1 MSGRIFSVGAKV
13 VVASFFMAISFAGS
27 ARAATITVTT
37 TNVTGSASDCTFP
50 DALNAAST
58 NVAVNGCAAGDNE
71 PTVDTIN
78 LPAGTIT
85 ADSSNTFTLSD
96 STSIHGAGMS
106 STTLLGYYLYSDSGA
121 PSLERLEFH
130 NLTLSQGEVYMYN
143 PVANFVLDYVGL
155 DFMYVTI
162 MSYSDDMPLAASLTN
177 IRAVNDATVAVYQSS
192 NNPGNVLIRNAYFN
206 TDSSLTSGNPA
217 IIYKNERANARFD
230 IQNSVI
236 TGYTI
241 GILNQECTD
250 MVWSPWSVYVTDSMI
265 GGAGM
270 QTGIINNCGHLVIN
284 RTTFHDITGTAIMA
298 WANYL
303 AVNQNTGV
311 CEPQS
316 SSRLEVYNST
326 FSGITVSGSLDT
338 RYPLTDAPFS
348 TTLVTP
354 YIGIVTVDSQVNPTC
369 PAGSQVT
376 DTDITLVHNTFA
388 DNTFTTPGSG
398 IIGFQNGTVLRNL
411 RVQNNAIQGKAFS
424 GNFSANGTVNVSDN
438 LITESY
444 AGPGVFA
451 TGFLTVADFLLGP
464 LQDNGGAG
472 VGVDQAGGRVLTMRP
487 FAGSPLIDAAS
498 SAGLAEDERGA
509 SRSLMMRFDVGAVE
523 VTVAEFTADGGV
535 YTPPTGR
542 LAETGSDVYGYFTL
556 GGMVSV
562 SAGIV
567 LCLRYKKSPF

>member
-1 MSGRIFSVGAKV
+1 MSGRISTLGAKV
-13 VVASFFMAISFAGS
+13 VVASFFAVVCFAGS
-27 ARAATITVTT
+27 AHAATITVTT

-106 STTLLGYYLYSDSGA
+106 STTLLGYYFYSDSGA
-121 PSLERLEFH
+121 TNLERLEFH
-130 NLTLSQGEVYMYN
+130 DLTLSQGEIYVYS
-143 PVANFVLDYVGL
+143 PVANFVLDHVGL

-177 IRAVNDATVAVYQSS
+177 IRAVNDANVAVYQSS

-217 IIYKNERANARFD
+217 ITYKNERANARLD
-230 IQNSVI
+230 IQNSII

-241 GILNQECTD
+241 GILNQECSD

-311 CEPQS
+311 CDPQS

-376 DTDITLVHNTFA
+376 DTDVTLVHNTFA

-424 GNFSANGTVNVSDN
+424 GNFSASGTVNVSGN
-438 LITESY
+438 LITEPY

-451 TGFLTVADFLLGP
+451 TGFLTIADFLLGP

-472 VGVDQAGGRVLTMRP
+472 VGVDQVGGRVLTMRP
-487 FAGSPLIDAAS
+487 LAGSLLIDAAA
-498 SAGLAEDERGA
+498 SAGLVEDERGVM
-509 SRSLMMRFDVGAVE
+509 RSLMNRYDVGAVE
-523 VTVAEFTADGGV
+523 VTLAEFTADGGV
-535 YTPPTGR
+535 YVPSTGR
-542 LAETGSDVYGYFTL
+542 LSETGSDALLMYAIGVMLVL
-556 GGMVSV
+556 GGC
-562 SAGIV
+562 V
-567 LCLRYKKSPF
+567 LLVLRRAS